1 MAIMANDPRRKTCR
15 WWTAL
20 GCAASLL
27 TAILTAA
34 GFAPATNATAA
45 EERAVAVVLNDG
57 DREDLN
63 RIESYLN
70 GIDTLQARFLQVSS
84 TGEYAEGDVYLDRPG
99 RMRIEYDPPVPILIV
114 AMGRSL
120 VYYDK
125 ELEQVSW
132 VRTSST
138 PAGFL
143 LRESISLNDQ
153 EEVTVTGFERD
164 ASALRVTL
172 VRTED
177 PFEGQLTLVF
187 ADKPLVL
194 KKWIVTDAQ
203 GVATSVSLQG
213 TRFGL
218 ELDSELFQFRDPSI
232 FGPDERG

>member
-1 MAIMANDPRRKTCR
+1 MATEPHRRTSP
-15 WWTAL
+15 WW
-20 GCAASLL
+20 AASFRVAGLFAAVVI
-27 TAILTAA
+27 AITA
-34 GFAPATNATAA
+34 GFSPVAEAVTAGD
-45 EERAVAVVLNDG
+45 RAVAAVLSDT
-57 DREDLN
+57 DRKDLD

-70 GIDTLQARFLQVSS
+70 GIGTLQARFLQVSS

-99 RMRIEYDPPVPILIV
+99 RMRIEYDPPVPVLIV

-132 VRTSST
+132 VRTNST

-143 LRESISLNDQ
+143 LRESISLKGQ

-164 ASALRVTL
+164 AGALRVTL

-213 TRFGL
+213 TKFGL
-218 ELDSELFQFRDPSI
+218 ELDKKLFEFRDPSI
-232 FGPDERG
+232 FGPDER